1 MTSNKNTSDVVFG
14 RENYSLINHVVQVPS
29 LRFTQ
34 GQAIE
39 HRIDEQNIER
49 LLAEFSNRLLR
60 EKVGYALLCSLK
72 EISGQFSDLVA
83 EVHAA
88 ESFGDGE
95 ITGQY
100 NLLVI
105 IKKERYSV
113 IEVIL
118 KLADAIFGPL
128 FLETGV
134 LFGLTIMSEQEWKQ
148 MRTSEEATASDSV
161 GKTVCL
167 LTKE

>member
-1 MTSNKNTSDVVFG
+1 M
-14 RENYSLINHVVQVPS
+14 
-29 LRFTQ
+29 
-34 GQAIE
+34 
-39 HRIDEQNIER
+39 
-49 LLAEFSNRLLR
+49 
-60 EKVGYALLCSLK
+60 
-72 EISGQFSDLVA
+72 A
-83 EVHAA
+83 EVHAV
-88 ESFGDGE
+88 ENFGDGE

-105 IKKERYSV
+105 IKQERYSV

>member
-1 MTSNKNTSDVVFG
+1 MTSNKNTSEVVFG
-14 RENYSLINHVVQVPS
+14 RENYSLINHVVHVPS
-29 LRFTQ
+29 LER
-34 GQAIE
+34 
-39 HRIDEQNIER
+39 RIDEQNIER
-49 LLAEFSNRLLR
+49 LLAGFSDRVLR

-83 EVHAA
+83 EVHAT

-105 IKKERYSV
+105 IKEERYSV

-134 LFGLTIMSEQEWKQ
+134 LFGLTVMSEQEWNKL
-148 MRTSEEATASDSV
+148 RSSEETTVSDTL
-161 GKTVCL
+161 GRTVCL
-167 LTKE
+167 LSTGVNHAA